1 MCTFVGSPG
10 YRKATARQNCEHE
23 PAPSATCSKLVP
35 MLDVH
40 RKRCSSSSL
49 HLRTTEFCSKFAL
62 SLAIIMDK
70 FGAKCPENQNSTDC
84 LLRALLNVLAEQKQA
99 PHEGIDW
106 DPITF
111 GFTLLIGLVA
121 SMIALATVF
130 QAVLAGG
137 KGGRRANS
145 RAIGRWSKYT
155 TRKWIFSEMSW
166 SYTAYTPVLRL
177 SSLYQQCH
185 NATEEKQP
193 REESKRLG
201 LMRQSTLPSRG
212 EAGSSKGRIS
222 GAAPYPATW
231 LGLFQSTGLENFDD
245 FDLTPTTADYL
256 PDDLIAVP
264 ASAEVGAI
272 VTITAAAGV
281 HRLDID
287 TDPYPVILGHS
298 FQFDFRQ
305 HPVLGLIGAFSEYR
319 RIKDTP
325 LAILPTPDKLAE
337 AVMHSRGIIAP
348 WNDGYA
354 CPNLRT
360 RETGRDWT
368 LRNVL
373 KSFPPIHQG
382 RDCFILGYDVLDQN
396 QIYIASFIL
405 AKSPK
410 FAPSIFPSPVWR
422 GHNPFTAIALSGRF
436 WSKVRLRGFEEPNW
450 EEWPDGDLITDTSV
464 GDRFWWLKAF
474 RHRPYET
481 SLSHVAIYAEDIRSG
496 LYNAEYKVILL
507 CLNLLDDPRELQAK
521 MSKFPFE
528 EREKLRQAVHKQL
541 AQTDKWLALIG
552 NDDRLLTLRN
562 QHLLYTSVIFS
573 QAESMTHSGLFEI
586 PDTAKSNPKQTE
598 QQQQLPPTVQ
608 SAHFKMLEALQCLI
622 GGFDLSRKSLE
633 ATLRIEV
640 NESAEDP
647 LNVFEGLRSH
657 LRNEF
662 FAGSRTQMALQ
673 VTSDDRKNQHNF
685 ERKLWESRSKVRS
698 LIGPRCNLRS
708 NFFNTHQVLSR
719 LATVMGCHSDSE
731 NRHGQNEKPDII
743 DDVLIFRSLLIGVL
757 FYTALDNSKVLES
770 GVWDRVVPII

>member
-1 MCTFVGSPG
+1 
-10 YRKATARQNCEHE
+10 
-23 PAPSATCSKLVP
+23 
-35 MLDVH
+35 
-40 RKRCSSSSL
+40 
-49 HLRTTEFCSKFAL
+49 
-62 SLAIIMDK
+62 MDK
-70 FGAKCPENQNSTDC
+70 SGAKCPENQNSTDC

-155 TRKWIFSEMSW
+155 TRKWRFSEMSW

-177 SSLYQQCH
+177 SSLERQCH

-212 EAGSSKGRIS
+212 EAASSKGRIS

-245 FDLTPTTADYL
+245 FDLTPTIADYL
-256 PDDLIAVP
+256 PDDFIAVP

-305 HPVLGLIGAFSEYR
+305 HPVLGIIGAFSEYR

-325 LAILPTPDKLAE
+325 LVLLPSPDKLAE
-337 AVMHSRGIIAP
+337 AAMHSRGIIAS
-348 WNDGYA
+348 WNGGYA

-360 RETGRDWT
+360 REAGRDWT

-373 KSFPPIHQG
+373 KSFPPIHRG
-382 RDCFILGYDVLDQN
+382 RDCFIPGYDILDQN
-396 QIYIASFIL
+396 QMYIASFIL
-405 AKSPK
+405 ANTPK
-410 FAPSIFPSPVWR
+410 FPPSIFPSPVWR
-422 GHNPFTAIALSGRF
+422 GYNPFTAIALSGEF
-436 WSKVRLRGFEEPNW
+436 WSKVRLRGSEEPNW
-450 EEWPDGDLITDTSV
+450 GQWPDGDLFTDNSS
-464 GDRFWWLKAF
+464 GDPFIWLRVF
-474 RHRPYET
+474 HHRPYEK
-481 SLSHVAIYAEDIRSG
+481 SRSQAGIDAEEIRVP
-496 LYNAEYKVILL
+496 LHDTEYKVIIL

-528 EREKLRQAVHKQL
+528 EREKLRQAVHTQL
-541 AQTDKWLALIG
+541 ARIDIWLTSNG
-552 NDDRLLTLRN
+552 NDDELLTLRKQN
-562 QHLLYTSVIFS
+562 LLYTSIILS
-573 QAESMTHSGLFEI
+573 QAESMTRGGLFNLSGA
-586 PDTAKSNPKQTE
+586 TKLNPKQTE
-598 QQQQLPPTVQ
+598 QQQPRATVQ
-608 SAHFKMLEALQCLI
+608 HVHFKMLAFLGGLI
-622 GGFDLSRKSLE
+622 GDFDLSQRSFE
-633 ATLRIEV
+633 AALRIV
-640 NESAEDP
+640 PRNWKWDFD
-647 LNVFEGLRSH
+647 NLRDLRDH
-657 LRNEF
+657 LRHEV
-662 FAGSRTQMALQ
+662 FAGSRTQMGLQ
-673 VTSDDRKNQHNF
+673 ETLEDRKHEDDF
-685 ERKLWESRSKVRS
+685 GKKLQESQSQMRS
-698 LIGPRCNLRS
+698 LIGPKCDLRRNL
-708 NFFNTHQVLSR
+708 FNTHQILNR
-719 LATVMGCHSDSE
+719 LAAVVGRHSDAE
-731 NRHGQNEKPDII
+731 NRDEQNRNLDAI
-743 DDVLIFRSLLIGVL
+743 DDVLILRTLLIGVL
-757 FYTALDNSKVLES
+757 FFTALDNSKVLES